1 MSPRTVNVGI
11 LGAGGLGRSMVEL
24 MAHKPHLRLVAI
36 CESVGVAIDEG
47 GLSLPDVLA
56 AAEQGSVATV
66 FGAGCSSEDSIG
78 EVIAAGHLLDAVF
91 VALPNL
97 PNSFVPDVA
106 ARFADGGFGGVMVDA
121 LKRTTAVELMLE
133 QHAKLQEA
141 GITYVTGAGATPGLL
156 TAAAALAAQSFV
168 EVTSVDIYFGVGI
181 SNWDAYRATIREDI
195 AHLPGF
201 DVARAQAMSDDEVA
215 EELDRRD
222 GIIELVDMEHADD
235 VMLERA
241 GICDRDDVT
250 VGGIVDT
257 RRPKKPVS
265 TNVKIHGRT
274 FEGRESHHTFILG
287 DETSMAANVCGPALG
302 YMNAGLWLHDRGIH
316 GAFTAAD
323 LMPRMCPPAPMP
335 PATAGVSEQSSVLS
349 ATASGAGD

>member
-1 MSPRTVNVGI
+1 MPQRTVNVAI

-24 MAHKPHLRLVAI
+24 MAHKPHLRLVGI
-36 CESVGVAIDEG
+36 CESAGVAIREE

-56 AAEQGSVATV
+56 AAAQGSVASMPGV
-66 FGAGCSSEDSIG
+66 GRPSEDSIG
-78 EVIAAGHLLDAVF
+78 DVIAAGDLLDAVF

-106 ARFADGGFGGVMVDA
+106 ARFAAGGFRGVMVDA

-133 QHAKLQEA
+133 RHERLQEA
-141 GITYVTGAGATPGLL
+141 GVTYVTGAGATPGLL

-168 EVTSVDIYFGVGI
+168 DVTNVDIHFGVGI
-181 SNWDAYRATIREDI
+181 ANWDAYRATIREDI

-201 DVARAQAMSDDEVA
+201 DVARAQAMTEDEIA
-215 EELDRRD
+215 AELDGRD
-222 GIIELVDMEHADD
+222 GILELVDMEHADD
-235 VMLERA
+235 VMLEQA
-241 GICDRDDVT
+241 GICGRDDVT

-265 TNVKIHGRT
+265 TTVTIRGRT
-274 FEGRESHHTFILG
+274 FDGKESQHTFILG
-287 DETSMAANVCGPALG
+287 DDTSMAANVCGPALG

-316 GAFTAAD
+316 GVFTAAD
-323 LMPRMCPPAPMP
+323 LMPRMEPPAPMTDDHLSVTSEETAE
-335 PATAGVSEQSSVLS
+335 PARAL
-349 ATASGAGD
+349 